1 MEILSFTIKDVF
13 DSVEYLDS
21 LGRAQVAVVK
31 RDADIGV
38 AEANRDAGIKE
49 AESERAAMDVKFQCD
64 STVANA
70 NREFK
75 MLQATF
81 DMEINREKAN
91 AELAYELQ
99 AAKEQ
104 QRIRHEEIQIE
115 VVERRK
121 QIAIEENEVARR
133 EKELYAQVRLP
144 AEAEAYKVQTIA
156 EGKR

>member
-13 DSVEYLDS
+13 DTVEYLDS
-21 LGRAQVAVVK
+21 LGRAQVAAVK

-38 AEANRDAGIKE
+38 AEANRDAGMKE
-49 AESERAAMDVKFQCD
+49 AQYERDAMDRKFQCD
-64 STVANA
+64 SSVANA
-70 NREFK
+70 SREFK
-75 MLQATF
+75 MQQAAF
-81 DMEINREKAN
+81 DMETNREKAN

-104 QRIRHEEIQIE
+104 QRIRQEEIQIQ

-121 QIAIEENEVARR
+121 QIAIEDNEVTRR

-144 AEAEAYKVQTIA
+144 AEAEAYRVQTIA